1 MSTNAQPRL
10 DATETQLV
18 ERSKTADS
26 LTGRELQQLVHQLRE
41 RRERI
46 KRAVRE
52 RARSGRRQGKV
63 IADTGALAK
72 QSELAAAIDRVSD
85 VLNARNP
92 ANWDG
97 EAVRGPSKPASGTA
111 ATARKPKPQSKPQS
125 KPKTQSGTKSETKAS
140 KPATAKPAAKAA
152 KPTSEAKPKA
162 ETKTETKTGAKAKPK
177 A

>member
-111 ATARKPKPQSKPQS
+111 AAARKPKPQF
-125 KPKTQSGTKSETKAS
+125 KPKPESGTKAGAKAS
-140 KPATAKPAAKAA
+140 KPATAKPAAKAT

-162 ETKTETKTGAKAKPK
+162 ETKAQPATKAAAKPK
-177 A
+177 AKSGD